1 MGGDENG
8 SSEETAGSCAVRDF
22 IAGKQKALLCA
33 LTMGVLDALL
43 EPPALVLP
51 NDAFGGL
58 GRDFINVDDGDGN
71 DVVNCGGGKDKV
83 VFDKGDEI
91 AKNCER
97 RDRQ

>member
-1 MGGDENG
+1 
-8 SSEETAGSCAVRDF
+8 
-22 IAGKQKALLCA
+22 
-33 LTMGVLDALL
+33 
-43 EPPALVLP
+43 
-51 NDAFGGL
+51 
-58 GRDFINVDDGDGN
+58 VDDGDGN